1 MFISNGIKIYSPIIL
16 ILIIADII
24 CIYQSMKL
32 LKLSNLGKLNK
43 NKITSKQY
51 PVEFEELYKK
61 IFLKN
66 NSEIEKLR
74 IKVRNI
80 SALYLLFLVLTF
92 LFVIFGIFIVPFI
105 LNSLD
110 IYINGIIY
118 HTLFLLGAYICGYR
132 SLMLFGKY
140 KKEMPIYKNSFK
152 ENVISKI
159 VPLVNSNLLYFNG
172 NDIAINIEPEYRASG
187 FDGYD
192 YNSFKVDD
200 AYIFMQNLTGTLS
213 KFDTTQIT
221 DYLRSMVLSGIS
233 DAIGESKIAV
243 LDMAANLQELSR
255 IVETKVADDFK
266 SIGLTLTNFV
276 FESFSLPEEL
286 EKALDKNTSLGMLRG
301 NMDVYT
307 QMETLAAMKEAAK
320 NPGAAGGTMG
330 AGMGLGM
337 GMGLGN
343 IFANNM
349 QNMTQMN
356 SNTHQQNQ
364 GQSRQCPNCNAL
376 LHGNPK
382 FCPEC
387 GSKLSNVCPNCGTA
401 VKANAKFCPECG
413 TKLK

>member
-1 MFISNGIKIYSPIIL
+1 MGALILLPVITFLTGLIIMFISNGIKIYSPIIL

-105 LNSLD
+105 LNSLN

-140 KKEMPIYKNSFK
+140 KKEIPIYKNSFK

-192 YNSFKVDD
+192 YNSFKIDD
-200 AYIFMQNLTGTLS
+200 YIQGNIEDDL
-213 KFDTTQIT
+213 I
-221 DYLRSMVLSGIS
+221 LRMADVIVKN
-233 DAIGESKIAV
+233 IIQTKNGESSEDIFNGIFVMVNSGDTDDKEKDNNKIV
-243 LDMAANLQELSR
+243 TIYSNVYSINPD
-255 IVETKVADDFK
+255 TKVEVESEEFNKYFLVSTNDKIYALQILTADVINILLTYKKVYDLDFEIK
-266 SIGLTLTNFV
+266 IRGARTYIRFHIDNM
-276 FESFSLPEEL
+276 FEPKIFKEALNKDDIYIYYNVLKFIIDFSKEL
-286 EKALDKNTSLGMLRG
+286 NKVIKETSL
-301 NMDVYT
+301 
-307 QMETLAAMKEAAK
+307 
-320 NPGAAGGTMG
+320 
-330 AGMGLGM
+330 
-337 GMGLGN
+337 
-343 IFANNM
+343 
-349 QNMTQMN
+349 
-356 SNTHQQNQ
+356 
-364 GQSRQCPNCNAL
+364 
-376 LHGNPK
+376 
-382 FCPEC
+382 
-387 GSKLSNVCPNCGTA
+387 
-401 VKANAKFCPECG
+401 
-413 TKLK
+413 

>member
-1 MFISNGIKIYSPIIL
+1 MGALILLPVITFLTGLIIMFISNGLKIYSPIIL

-200 AYIFMQNLTGTLS
+200 YIQGNIEDDL
-213 KFDTTQIT
+213 I
-221 DYLRSMVLSGIS
+221 LRMADVIVKN
-233 DAIGESKIAV
+233 IIQTKNGESSEDIFNGIFVMVNSGDTDDKEKDNNKIV
-243 LDMAANLQELSR
+243 TIYSNVYSINPD
-255 IVETKVADDFK
+255 TKVEVESEEFNKYFLVSTNDKIYALQILTADVINILLTYKKVYDLDFEIK
-266 SIGLTLTNFV
+266 IRGARTYIRFHIDNM
-276 FESFSLPEEL
+276 FEPKIFKE
-286 EKALDKNTSLGMLRG
+286 ALDKDDIYIYYNVLKFIIDFSKELNKVIKETSL
-301 NMDVYT
+301 
-307 QMETLAAMKEAAK
+307 
-320 NPGAAGGTMG
+320 
-330 AGMGLGM
+330 
-337 GMGLGN
+337 
-343 IFANNM
+343 
-349 QNMTQMN
+349 
-356 SNTHQQNQ
+356 
-364 GQSRQCPNCNAL
+364 
-376 LHGNPK
+376 
-382 FCPEC
+382 
-387 GSKLSNVCPNCGTA
+387 
-401 VKANAKFCPECG
+401 
-413 TKLK
+413 

>member
-1 MFISNGIKIYSPIIL
+1 MGALILLPVITFLTGLIIMFISNGIKIYSPIIL

-200 AYIFMQNLTGTLS
+200 YIQGNIEDDL
-213 KFDTTQIT
+213 I
-221 DYLRSMVLSGIS
+221 LRIADVIVKN
-233 DAIGESKIAV
+233 IIQTKNGESSEDIFNGIFVMVNSGDTDDKEKDNNKIV
-243 LDMAANLQELSR
+243 TIYSNVYSINPD
-255 IVETKVADDFK
+255 TKVEVESEEFNKYFLVSTNDKIYALQILTADVINILLTYKKVYDLDFEIK
-266 SIGLTLTNFV
+266 IRGARTYIRFHIDNM
-276 FESFSLPEEL
+276 FEPKIFKE
-286 EKALDKNTSLGMLRG
+286 ALDKDDIYIYYNVLKFIIDFSKKLNKVIKETSL
-301 NMDVYT
+301 
-307 QMETLAAMKEAAK
+307 
-320 NPGAAGGTMG
+320 
-330 AGMGLGM
+330 
-337 GMGLGN
+337 
-343 IFANNM
+343 
-349 QNMTQMN
+349 
-356 SNTHQQNQ
+356 
-364 GQSRQCPNCNAL
+364 
-376 LHGNPK
+376 
-382 FCPEC
+382 
-387 GSKLSNVCPNCGTA
+387 
-401 VKANAKFCPECG
+401 
-413 TKLK
+413 

>member
-1 MFISNGIKIYSPIIL
+1 MGALILLPVITFLTGLIIMFISNGIKIYSPIIL

-105 LNSLD
+105 LNSLN

-192 YNSFKVDD
+192 YNSFKIDD
-200 AYIFMQNLTGTLS
+200 YIQGNIEDDL
-213 KFDTTQIT
+213 I
-221 DYLRSMVLSGIS
+221 LRMADVIVKN
-233 DAIGESKIAV
+233 IIQTKNGESSEDIFNGIFVMVNSGDTDDKEKDNNKIV
-243 LDMAANLQELSR
+243 TIYSNVYSINPD
-255 IVETKVADDFK
+255 TKVEVESEEFNKYFLVSTNDKIYALQILTADVINILLTYKKVYDLDFEIK
-266 SIGLTLTNFV
+266 IRGARTYIRFHIDNM
-276 FESFSLPEEL
+276 FEPKIFKEALNKDDIYIYYNVLKFIIDFNKEL
-286 EKALDKNTSLGMLRG
+286 NKVIKETSL
-301 NMDVYT
+301 
-307 QMETLAAMKEAAK
+307 
-320 NPGAAGGTMG
+320 
-330 AGMGLGM
+330 
-337 GMGLGN
+337 
-343 IFANNM
+343 
-349 QNMTQMN
+349 
-356 SNTHQQNQ
+356 
-364 GQSRQCPNCNAL
+364 
-376 LHGNPK
+376 
-382 FCPEC
+382 
-387 GSKLSNVCPNCGTA
+387 
-401 VKANAKFCPECG
+401 
-413 TKLK
+413 

>member
-1 MFISNGIKIYSPIIL
+1 MGALILLPVITFLTGLIIMFISNGIKIYSPIIL

-51 PVEFEELYKK
+51 PAEFEELYKK

-140 KKEMPIYKNSFK
+140 KKEIPIYKNSFK

-192 YNSFKVDD
+192 YNSFKIDD
-200 AYIFMQNLTGTLS
+200 YIQGNIEDDL
-213 KFDTTQIT
+213 I
-221 DYLRSMVLSGIS
+221 LRMADVIVKN
-233 DAIGESKIAV
+233 IIQTKNGESSEDIFNGIFVMVNSGDTDDKEKDNNKIV
-243 LDMAANLQELSR
+243 TIYSNVYSINPD
-255 IVETKVADDFK
+255 TKVEVESEEFNKYFLVSTNDKIYALQILTADVINILLTYKKVYDLDFEIK
-266 SIGLTLTNFV
+266 IRGARTYIRFHIDNM
-276 FESFSLPEEL
+276 FEPKIFKEALNKDDIYIYYNVLKFIIDFSKEL
-286 EKALDKNTSLGMLRG
+286 NKVIKETSL
-301 NMDVYT
+301 
-307 QMETLAAMKEAAK
+307 
-320 NPGAAGGTMG
+320 
-330 AGMGLGM
+330 
-337 GMGLGN
+337 
-343 IFANNM
+343 
-349 QNMTQMN
+349 
-356 SNTHQQNQ
+356 
-364 GQSRQCPNCNAL
+364 
-376 LHGNPK
+376 
-382 FCPEC
+382 
-387 GSKLSNVCPNCGTA
+387 
-401 VKANAKFCPECG
+401 
-413 TKLK
+413 

>member
-1 MFISNGIKIYSPIIL
+1 MGALILLPVITFLTGLIIMFISNGIKIYSPIIL

-200 AYIFMQNLTGTLS
+200 YIQGNIEDDL
-213 KFDTTQIT
+213 I
-221 DYLRSMVLSGIS
+221 LRMADVIVKN
-233 DAIGESKIAV
+233 IIQTKNGESSEDIFNGIFVMVNSGDTDDKEKDNNKIV
-243 LDMAANLQELSR
+243 TSYSNVYSINPD
-255 IVETKVADDFK
+255 TKVEVESEEFNKYFLVSTNDKIYALQILTADVINILLTYKKVYDLDFEIK
-266 SIGLTLTNFV
+266 IRGARTYIRFHIDNM
-276 FESFSLPEEL
+276 FEPKIFKEALNKDDIYIYYNVLKFIIDFSKKLNKVIKE
-286 EKALDKNTSLGMLRG
+286 TSL
-301 NMDVYT
+301 
-307 QMETLAAMKEAAK
+307 
-320 NPGAAGGTMG
+320 
-330 AGMGLGM
+330 
-337 GMGLGN
+337 
-343 IFANNM
+343 
-349 QNMTQMN
+349 
-356 SNTHQQNQ
+356 
-364 GQSRQCPNCNAL
+364 
-376 LHGNPK
+376 
-382 FCPEC
+382 
-387 GSKLSNVCPNCGTA
+387 
-401 VKANAKFCPECG
+401 
-413 TKLK
+413 

>member
-1 MFISNGIKIYSPIIL
+1 MGALILLPVITFLTGLIIMFISNGIKIYSPIIL

-105 LNSLD
+105 LNSLY

-192 YNSFKVDD
+192 YNSFKIDD
-200 AYIFMQNLTGTLS
+200 YIQGNIEDDL
-213 KFDTTQIT
+213 I
-221 DYLRSMVLSGIS
+221 LRMADVIVKN
-233 DAIGESKIAV
+233 IIQTKNGESSEDIFNGIFVMVNSGDTDDKEKDNNKIV
-243 LDMAANLQELSR
+243 TIYSNVYSINPD
-255 IVETKVADDFK
+255 TKVEVESEEFNKYFLVSTNDKIYALQILTADVINILLTYKKVYDLDFEIK
-266 SIGLTLTNFV
+266 IRGARTYIRFHIDNM
-276 FESFSLPEEL
+276 FEPKIFKEALNKDDIYIYYNVLKFIIDFSKEL
-286 EKALDKNTSLGMLRG
+286 NKVIKETSL
-301 NMDVYT
+301 
-307 QMETLAAMKEAAK
+307 
-320 NPGAAGGTMG
+320 
-330 AGMGLGM
+330 
-337 GMGLGN
+337 
-343 IFANNM
+343 
-349 QNMTQMN
+349 
-356 SNTHQQNQ
+356 
-364 GQSRQCPNCNAL
+364 
-376 LHGNPK
+376 
-382 FCPEC
+382 
-387 GSKLSNVCPNCGTA
+387 
-401 VKANAKFCPECG
+401 
-413 TKLK
+413 

>member
-1 MFISNGIKIYSPIIL
+1 MGALILLPVITFLTGLIIMFISNGIKIYSPIIL

-105 LNSLD
+105 LNSLN

-200 AYIFMQNLTGTLS
+200 YIQGNIEDDL
-213 KFDTTQIT
+213 I
-221 DYLRSMVLSGIS
+221 LRMADVIVKN
-233 DAIGESKIAV
+233 IIQTKNGESSEDIFNGIFVMVNSGDTDDKEKDNNKIV
-243 LDMAANLQELSR
+243 TIYSNVYSINPD
-255 IVETKVADDFK
+255 TKVEVESEEFNKYFLVSTNDKIYALQILTADVINILLTYKKVYDLDFEIK
-266 SIGLTLTNFV
+266 IRGARTYIRFHIDNM
-276 FESFSLPEEL
+276 FEPKIFKE
-286 EKALDKNTSLGMLRG
+286 ALDKDDIYIYYNVLKFIIDFSKKLNKVIKETSL
-301 NMDVYT
+301 
-307 QMETLAAMKEAAK
+307 
-320 NPGAAGGTMG
+320 
-330 AGMGLGM
+330 
-337 GMGLGN
+337 
-343 IFANNM
+343 
-349 QNMTQMN
+349 
-356 SNTHQQNQ
+356 
-364 GQSRQCPNCNAL
+364 
-376 LHGNPK
+376 
-382 FCPEC
+382 
-387 GSKLSNVCPNCGTA
+387 
-401 VKANAKFCPECG
+401 
-413 TKLK
+413 

>member
-1 MFISNGIKIYSPIIL
+1 MGALILLPVITFFTGLIIMFISNGIKIYSPIIL

-200 AYIFMQNLTGTLS
+200 YIQGNIEDDL
-213 KFDTTQIT
+213 I
-221 DYLRSMVLSGIS
+221 LRMADVIVKN
-233 DAIGESKIAV
+233 IIQTKNGESSEDIFNGIFVMVNSGDTDDKEKDNNKIV
-243 LDMAANLQELSR
+243 TIYSNVYSINPD
-255 IVETKVADDFK
+255 TKVEVESEEFNKYFLVSTNDKIYALQILTADVINILLTYKKVYDLDFEIK
-266 SIGLTLTNFV
+266 IRGARTYIRFHIDNM
-276 FESFSLPEEL
+276 FEPKIFKE
-286 EKALDKNTSLGMLRG
+286 ALDKDDIYIYYNVLKFIIDFSKELNKVIKETSL
-301 NMDVYT
+301 
-307 QMETLAAMKEAAK
+307 
-320 NPGAAGGTMG
+320 
-330 AGMGLGM
+330 
-337 GMGLGN
+337 
-343 IFANNM
+343 
-349 QNMTQMN
+349 
-356 SNTHQQNQ
+356 
-364 GQSRQCPNCNAL
+364 
-376 LHGNPK
+376 
-382 FCPEC
+382 
-387 GSKLSNVCPNCGTA
+387 
-401 VKANAKFCPECG
+401 
-413 TKLK
+413 

>member
-1 MFISNGIKIYSPIIL
+1 MGALILLPVITFLTGLIIMFISNGIKIYSPIIL

-105 LNSLD
+105 LNSLN

-192 YNSFKVDD
+192 YNSFKIDD
-200 AYIFMQNLTGTLS
+200 YIQGNIEDDL
-213 KFDTTQIT
+213 I
-221 DYLRSMVLSGIS
+221 LRMADVIVKN
-233 DAIGESKIAV
+233 IIQTKNGESSEDIFNGIFVMVNSGDTDDKEKDNNKIV
-243 LDMAANLQELSR
+243 TIYSNVYSINPD
-255 IVETKVADDFK
+255 TKVEVESEEFNKYFLVSTNDKIYALQILTADVINILLTYKKVYDLDFEIK
-266 SIGLTLTNFV
+266 IRGARTYIRFHIDNM
-276 FESFSLPEEL
+276 FEPKIFKE
-286 EKALDKNTSLGMLRG
+286 ALDKDDIYIYYNVLKFIIDFSKELNKVIKETSL
-301 NMDVYT
+301 
-307 QMETLAAMKEAAK
+307 
-320 NPGAAGGTMG
+320 
-330 AGMGLGM
+330 
-337 GMGLGN
+337 
-343 IFANNM
+343 
-349 QNMTQMN
+349 
-356 SNTHQQNQ
+356 
-364 GQSRQCPNCNAL
+364 
-376 LHGNPK
+376 
-382 FCPEC
+382 
-387 GSKLSNVCPNCGTA
+387 
-401 VKANAKFCPECG
+401 
-413 TKLK
+413 

>member
-1 MFISNGIKIYSPIIL
+1 MGALILLPVITFLTGLIIMFISNGIKIYSPIIL

-105 LNSLD
+105 LNSLE

-192 YNSFKVDD
+192 YNSFKIDD
-200 AYIFMQNLTGTLS
+200 YIQGNIEDDL
-213 KFDTTQIT
+213 I
-221 DYLRSMVLSGIS
+221 LRMADVIVKN
-233 DAIGESKIAV
+233 IIQTKNGESSEDIFNGIFVMVNSGDTDDKEKDNNKIV
-243 LDMAANLQELSR
+243 TIYSNVYSINPD
-255 IVETKVADDFK
+255 TKVEVESEEFNKYFLVSTNDKIYALQILTADVINILLTYKKVYDLDFEIK
-266 SIGLTLTNFV
+266 IRGARTYIRFHIDNM
-276 FESFSLPEEL
+276 FEPKIFKE
-286 EKALDKNTSLGMLRG
+286 ALDKDDIYIYYNVLKFIIDFSKKLNKVIKETSL
-301 NMDVYT
+301 
-307 QMETLAAMKEAAK
+307 
-320 NPGAAGGTMG
+320 
-330 AGMGLGM
+330 
-337 GMGLGN
+337 
-343 IFANNM
+343 
-349 QNMTQMN
+349 
-356 SNTHQQNQ
+356 
-364 GQSRQCPNCNAL
+364 
-376 LHGNPK
+376 
-382 FCPEC
+382 
-387 GSKLSNVCPNCGTA
+387 
-401 VKANAKFCPECG
+401 
-413 TKLK
+413 

>member
-1 MFISNGIKIYSPIIL
+1 MGALILLPVITFLTGLIIMFISNGLKIYSPIIL

-51 PVEFEELYKK
+51 PAEFEELYKK

-140 KKEMPIYKNSFK
+140 KKEIPIYKNSFK

-192 YNSFKVDD
+192 YNSFKIDD
-200 AYIFMQNLTGTLS
+200 YIQGNIEDDL
-213 KFDTTQIT
+213 I
-221 DYLRSMVLSGIS
+221 LRMADVIVKN
-233 DAIGESKIAV
+233 IIQTKNGESSEDIFNGIFVMINSGDTDDKEKDNNKIV
-243 LDMAANLQELSR
+243 TIYSNVYSINPD
-255 IVETKVADDFK
+255 TKVEVESEEFNKYFLVSTNDKIYALQILTADVINILLTYKKVYDLDFEIK
-266 SIGLTLTNFV
+266 IRGARTYIRFHIDNM
-276 FESFSLPEEL
+276 FEPKIFKEALNKDDIYIYYNVLKFIIDFSKEL
-286 EKALDKNTSLGMLRG
+286 NKVIKETSL
-301 NMDVYT
+301 
-307 QMETLAAMKEAAK
+307 
-320 NPGAAGGTMG
+320 
-330 AGMGLGM
+330 
-337 GMGLGN
+337 
-343 IFANNM
+343 
-349 QNMTQMN
+349 
-356 SNTHQQNQ
+356 
-364 GQSRQCPNCNAL
+364 
-376 LHGNPK
+376 
-382 FCPEC
+382 
-387 GSKLSNVCPNCGTA
+387 
-401 VKANAKFCPECG
+401 
-413 TKLK
+413 

>member
-1 MFISNGIKIYSPIIL
+1 MGALILLPVITFLTGLIIMFISNGIKIYLPIIL

-118 HTLFLLGAYICGYR
+118 HTLFLLGAYICGYK

-172 NDIAINIEPEYRASG
+172 NDIAINIEPEYRTSG

-200 AYIFMQNLTGTLS
+200 YIQGNIEDDL
-213 KFDTTQIT
+213 I
-221 DYLRSMVLSGIS
+221 LRMADVIVKN
-233 DAIGESKIAV
+233 IIQTKNGESSEDIFNGIFVMVNSGDTDDKEKDNNKIV
-243 LDMAANLQELSR
+243 TIYSNVYSINPD
-255 IVETKVADDFK
+255 TKVEVESEEFNKYFLVSTNDKIYALQILTADVINILLTYKKVYDLDFEIK
-266 SIGLTLTNFV
+266 IRGARTYIRFHIDNM
-276 FESFSLPEEL
+276 FEPKIFKE
-286 EKALDKNTSLGMLRG
+286 ALDKDDIYIYYNVLKFIIDFSKELNKVIKETSL
-301 NMDVYT
+301 
-307 QMETLAAMKEAAK
+307 
-320 NPGAAGGTMG
+320 
-330 AGMGLGM
+330 
-337 GMGLGN
+337 
-343 IFANNM
+343 
-349 QNMTQMN
+349 
-356 SNTHQQNQ
+356 
-364 GQSRQCPNCNAL
+364 
-376 LHGNPK
+376 
-382 FCPEC
+382 
-387 GSKLSNVCPNCGTA
+387 
-401 VKANAKFCPECG
+401 
-413 TKLK
+413 

>member
-1 MFISNGIKIYSPIIL
+1 MGALILLPVITFLTGLIIMFISNGIKIYSPIIL

-118 HTLFLLGAYICGYR
+118 HTLFLLCAYICGYR

-200 AYIFMQNLTGTLS
+200 YIQGNIEDDL
-213 KFDTTQIT
+213 I
-221 DYLRSMVLSGIS
+221 LRMADVIVKN
-233 DAIGESKIAV
+233 IIQTKNGESSEDIFNGIFVMVNSGDTDDKEKDNNKIV
-243 LDMAANLQELSR
+243 TIYSNVYSINPD
-255 IVETKVADDFK
+255 TKVEVESEEFNKYFLVSTNDKIYALQILTADVINILLTYKKVYDLDFEIK
-266 SIGLTLTNFV
+266 IRGARTYIRFHIDNM
-276 FESFSLPEEL
+276 FEPKIFKEALNKDDIYIYYNVLKFIIDFSKKLNKVIKE
-286 EKALDKNTSLGMLRG
+286 TSL
-301 NMDVYT
+301 
-307 QMETLAAMKEAAK
+307 
-320 NPGAAGGTMG
+320 
-330 AGMGLGM
+330 
-337 GMGLGN
+337 
-343 IFANNM
+343 
-349 QNMTQMN
+349 
-356 SNTHQQNQ
+356 
-364 GQSRQCPNCNAL
+364 
-376 LHGNPK
+376 
-382 FCPEC
+382 
-387 GSKLSNVCPNCGTA
+387 
-401 VKANAKFCPECG
+401 
-413 TKLK
+413 

>member
-1 MFISNGIKIYSPIIL
+1 MGALILLPVITFLTGLIIMFISNGIKIYSPIIL

-51 PVEFEELYKK
+51 PAEFEELYKK

-200 AYIFMQNLTGTLS
+200 YIQGNIEDDL
-213 KFDTTQIT
+213 I
-221 DYLRSMVLSGIS
+221 LRMADVIVKN
-233 DAIGESKIAV
+233 IIQTKNGESSEDIFNGIFVMVNSGDTDDKEKDNNKIV
-243 LDMAANLQELSR
+243 TIYSNVYSINPD
-255 IVETKVADDFK
+255 TKVEVESEEFNKYFLVSTNDKIYALQILTADVINILLTYKKVYDLDFEIK
-266 SIGLTLTNFV
+266 IRGARTYIRFHIDNM
-276 FESFSLPEEL
+276 FEPKIFKEALNKDDIYIYYNVLKFIIDFSKEL
-286 EKALDKNTSLGMLRG
+286 NKVIKETSL
-301 NMDVYT
+301 
-307 QMETLAAMKEAAK
+307 
-320 NPGAAGGTMG
+320 
-330 AGMGLGM
+330 
-337 GMGLGN
+337 
-343 IFANNM
+343 
-349 QNMTQMN
+349 
-356 SNTHQQNQ
+356 
-364 GQSRQCPNCNAL
+364 
-376 LHGNPK
+376 
-382 FCPEC
+382 
-387 GSKLSNVCPNCGTA
+387 
-401 VKANAKFCPECG
+401 
-413 TKLK
+413 

>member
-1 MFISNGIKIYSPIIL
+1 MGALILLPVITFLTGLIIMFISNGIKIYSPIIL

-105 LNSLD
+105 LNSLN

-200 AYIFMQNLTGTLS
+200 YIQGNIEDDL
-213 KFDTTQIT
+213 I
-221 DYLRSMVLSGIS
+221 LRMADVIVKN
-233 DAIGESKIAV
+233 IIQTKNGESSEDIFNGIFVMVNSGDTDDKEKDNNKIV
-243 LDMAANLQELSR
+243 TIYSNVYSINPD
-255 IVETKVADDFK
+255 TKVEVESEEFNKYFLVSTNDKIYALQILTADVINILLTYKKVYDLDFEIK
-266 SIGLTLTNFV
+266 IRGARTYIRFHIDNM
-276 FESFSLPEEL
+276 FEPKIFKEALNKDDIYIYYNVLKFIIDFSKKLNKVIKE
-286 EKALDKNTSLGMLRG
+286 TSL
-301 NMDVYT
+301 
-307 QMETLAAMKEAAK
+307 
-320 NPGAAGGTMG
+320 
-330 AGMGLGM
+330 
-337 GMGLGN
+337 
-343 IFANNM
+343 
-349 QNMTQMN
+349 
-356 SNTHQQNQ
+356 
-364 GQSRQCPNCNAL
+364 
-376 LHGNPK
+376 
-382 FCPEC
+382 
-387 GSKLSNVCPNCGTA
+387 
-401 VKANAKFCPECG
+401 
-413 TKLK
+413 

>member
-1 MFISNGIKIYSPIIL
+1 MGALILLPVITFLTGLIIMFISNGIKIYSPIIL

-200 AYIFMQNLTGTLS
+200 YIQGNIEDDL
-213 KFDTTQIT
+213 I
-221 DYLRSMVLSGIS
+221 LRIADVIVKN
-233 DAIGESKIAV
+233 IIQTKNGESSEDIFNGIFVMVNSGDTDDKEKDNNKIV
-243 LDMAANLQELSR
+243 TIYSNVYSINPD
-255 IVETKVADDFK
+255 TKVEVESEEFNKYFLVSTNDKIYALQILTADVINILLTYKKVYDLDFEIK
-266 SIGLTLTNFV
+266 IRGARTYIRFHIDNM
-276 FESFSLPEEL
+276 FEPKIFKEALNKDDIYIYYNVLKFIIDFSKKLNKVIKE
-286 EKALDKNTSLGMLRG
+286 TSL
-301 NMDVYT
+301 
-307 QMETLAAMKEAAK
+307 
-320 NPGAAGGTMG
+320 
-330 AGMGLGM
+330 
-337 GMGLGN
+337 
-343 IFANNM
+343 
-349 QNMTQMN
+349 
-356 SNTHQQNQ
+356 
-364 GQSRQCPNCNAL
+364 
-376 LHGNPK
+376 
-382 FCPEC
+382 
-387 GSKLSNVCPNCGTA
+387 
-401 VKANAKFCPECG
+401 
-413 TKLK
+413 

>member
-1 MFISNGIKIYSPIIL
+1 MGALILLPVITFLTGLIIMFISNGIKIYSPIIL

-105 LNSLD
+105 LNSLN

-200 AYIFMQNLTGTLS
+200 YIQGNIEDDL
-213 KFDTTQIT
+213 I
-221 DYLRSMVLSGIS
+221 LRIADVIVKN
-233 DAIGESKIAV
+233 IIQTKNGESSEDIFNGIFVMVNSGDTDDKEKDNNKIV
-243 LDMAANLQELSR
+243 TIYSNVYSINPD
-255 IVETKVADDFK
+255 TKVEVESEEFNKYFLVSTNDKIYALQILTADVINILLTYKKVYDLDFEIK
-266 SIGLTLTNFV
+266 IRGARTYIRFHIDNM
-276 FESFSLPEEL
+276 FEPKIFKE
-286 EKALDKNTSLGMLRG
+286 ALDKDDIYIYYNVLKFIIDFSKELNKVIKETSL
-301 NMDVYT
+301 
-307 QMETLAAMKEAAK
+307 
-320 NPGAAGGTMG
+320 
-330 AGMGLGM
+330 
-337 GMGLGN
+337 
-343 IFANNM
+343 
-349 QNMTQMN
+349 
-356 SNTHQQNQ
+356 
-364 GQSRQCPNCNAL
+364 
-376 LHGNPK
+376 
-382 FCPEC
+382 
-387 GSKLSNVCPNCGTA
+387 
-401 VKANAKFCPECG
+401 
-413 TKLK
+413 

>member
-1 MFISNGIKIYSPIIL
+1 MGALILLPVITFLTGLIIMFISNGIKIYSPIIL

-105 LNSLD
+105 LNSLN

-192 YNSFKVDD
+192 YNSFKIDD
-200 AYIFMQNLTGTLS
+200 YIQGNIEDDL
-213 KFDTTQIT
+213 I
-221 DYLRSMVLSGIS
+221 LRMADVIVKN
-233 DAIGESKIAV
+233 IIQTKNGESSEDIFNGIFVMVNSGDTDDKEKDNNKIV
-243 LDMAANLQELSR
+243 TIYSNVYSINPD
-255 IVETKVADDFK
+255 TKVEVESEEFNKYFLVSTNDKIYALQILTADVINILLTYKKVYDLDFEIK
-266 SIGLTLTNFV
+266 IRGARTYIRFHIDNM
-276 FESFSLPEEL
+276 FEPKIFKEALNKDDIYIYYNVLKFIIDFSKEL
-286 EKALDKNTSLGMLRG
+286 NKVIKETSL
-301 NMDVYT
+301 
-307 QMETLAAMKEAAK
+307 
-320 NPGAAGGTMG
+320 
-330 AGMGLGM
+330 
-337 GMGLGN
+337 
-343 IFANNM
+343 
-349 QNMTQMN
+349 
-356 SNTHQQNQ
+356 
-364 GQSRQCPNCNAL
+364 
-376 LHGNPK
+376 
-382 FCPEC
+382 
-387 GSKLSNVCPNCGTA
+387 
-401 VKANAKFCPECG
+401 
-413 TKLK
+413 

>member
-1 MFISNGIKIYSPIIL
+1 MGALILLPVITFLTGLIIMFISNGIKTYSPIIL

-200 AYIFMQNLTGTLS
+200 YIQGNIEDDL
-213 KFDTTQIT
+213 I
-221 DYLRSMVLSGIS
+221 LRMADVIVKN
-233 DAIGESKIAV
+233 IIQTKNGESSEDIFNGIFVMVNSGDTDDKEKDNNKIV
-243 LDMAANLQELSR
+243 TIYSNVYSINPD
-255 IVETKVADDFK
+255 TKVEVESEEFNKYFLVSTNDKIYALQILTADVINILLTYKKVYDLDFEIK
-266 SIGLTLTNFV
+266 IRGARTYIRFHIDNM
-276 FESFSLPEEL
+276 FEPKIFKEALNKDDIYIYYNVLKFIIDFSKKLNKVIKE
-286 EKALDKNTSLGMLRG
+286 TSL
-301 NMDVYT
+301 
-307 QMETLAAMKEAAK
+307 
-320 NPGAAGGTMG
+320 
-330 AGMGLGM
+330 
-337 GMGLGN
+337 
-343 IFANNM
+343 
-349 QNMTQMN
+349 
-356 SNTHQQNQ
+356 
-364 GQSRQCPNCNAL
+364 
-376 LHGNPK
+376 
-382 FCPEC
+382 
-387 GSKLSNVCPNCGTA
+387 
-401 VKANAKFCPECG
+401 
-413 TKLK
+413 

>member
-1 MFISNGIKIYSPIIL
+1 MGALILLPVITFLTGLIIMFISNGIKIYSPIIL

-51 PVEFEELYKK
+51 PAEFEELYKK

-200 AYIFMQNLTGTLS
+200 YIQGNIEDDL
-213 KFDTTQIT
+213 I
-221 DYLRSMVLSGIS
+221 LRMADVIVKN
-233 DAIGESKIAV
+233 IIQTKNGESSEDIFNGIFVMVNSGDTDDKEKDNNKIV
-243 LDMAANLQELSR
+243 TIYSNVYSINPD
-255 IVETKVADDFK
+255 TKVEVESEEFNKYFLVSTNDKIYALQILTADVINILLTYKKVYDLDFEIK
-266 SIGLTLTNFV
+266 IRGARTYIRFHIDNM
-276 FESFSLPEEL
+276 FEPKIFKE
-286 EKALDKNTSLGMLRG
+286 ALDKDDIYIYYNVLKFIIDFSKKLNKVIKETSL
-301 NMDVYT
+301 
-307 QMETLAAMKEAAK
+307 
-320 NPGAAGGTMG
+320 
-330 AGMGLGM
+330 
-337 GMGLGN
+337 
-343 IFANNM
+343 
-349 QNMTQMN
+349 
-356 SNTHQQNQ
+356 
-364 GQSRQCPNCNAL
+364 
-376 LHGNPK
+376 
-382 FCPEC
+382 
-387 GSKLSNVCPNCGTA
+387 
-401 VKANAKFCPECG
+401 
-413 TKLK
+413 

>member
-1 MFISNGIKIYSPIIL
+1 MGALILLPVITFLTGLIIMFISNGIKIYSPIIL

-200 AYIFMQNLTGTLS
+200 YIQGNIEDDL
-213 KFDTTQIT
+213 I
-221 DYLRSMVLSGIS
+221 LRMADVIVKN
-233 DAIGESKIAV
+233 IIQTKNGESIEDIFNGIFVMVNSGDTDDKEKDNNKIV
-243 LDMAANLQELSR
+243 TIYSNVYSINPD
-255 IVETKVADDFK
+255 TKVEVESEEFNKYFLVSTNDKIYALQILTADVINILLTYKKVYDLDFEIK
-266 SIGLTLTNFV
+266 IRGARTYIRFHIDNM
-276 FESFSLPEEL
+276 FEPKIFKE
-286 EKALDKNTSLGMLRG
+286 ALDKDDIYIYYNVLKFIIDFSKELNKVIKETSL
-301 NMDVYT
+301 
-307 QMETLAAMKEAAK
+307 
-320 NPGAAGGTMG
+320 
-330 AGMGLGM
+330 
-337 GMGLGN
+337 
-343 IFANNM
+343 
-349 QNMTQMN
+349 
-356 SNTHQQNQ
+356 
-364 GQSRQCPNCNAL
+364 
-376 LHGNPK
+376 
-382 FCPEC
+382 
-387 GSKLSNVCPNCGTA
+387 
-401 VKANAKFCPECG
+401 
-413 TKLK
+413 

>member
-1 MFISNGIKIYSPIIL
+1 MGALILLPVITFLTGLIIMFISNGIKIYSPIIL

-51 PVEFEELYKK
+51 PAEFEELYKK

-105 LNSLD
+105 LNSLN

-192 YNSFKVDD
+192 YNSFKIDD
-200 AYIFMQNLTGTLS
+200 YIQGNIEDDL
-213 KFDTTQIT
+213 I
-221 DYLRSMVLSGIS
+221 LRMADVIVKN
-233 DAIGESKIAV
+233 IIQTKNGESSEDIFNGIFVMVNSGDTDDKEKDNNKIV
-243 LDMAANLQELSR
+243 TIYSNVYSINPD
-255 IVETKVADDFK
+255 TKVEVESEEFNKYFLVSTNDKIYALQILTADVINILLTYKKVYDLDFEIK
-266 SIGLTLTNFV
+266 IRGARTYIRFHIDNM
-276 FESFSLPEEL
+276 FEPKIFKEALNKDDIYIYYNVLKFIIDFSKEL
-286 EKALDKNTSLGMLRG
+286 NKVIKETSL
-301 NMDVYT
+301 
-307 QMETLAAMKEAAK
+307 
-320 NPGAAGGTMG
+320 
-330 AGMGLGM
+330 
-337 GMGLGN
+337 
-343 IFANNM
+343 
-349 QNMTQMN
+349 
-356 SNTHQQNQ
+356 
-364 GQSRQCPNCNAL
+364 
-376 LHGNPK
+376 
-382 FCPEC
+382 
-387 GSKLSNVCPNCGTA
+387 
-401 VKANAKFCPECG
+401 
-413 TKLK
+413 

>member
-1 MFISNGIKIYSPIIL
+1 MGALILLPVITFLTGLIIMFISNGIKIYSPIIL

-51 PVEFEELYKK
+51 PAEFEELYKK

-200 AYIFMQNLTGTLS
+200 YIQGNIEDDL
-213 KFDTTQIT
+213 I
-221 DYLRSMVLSGIS
+221 LRMADVIVKN
-233 DAIGESKIAV
+233 IIQTKNGESSEDIFNGIFVMVNSGDTDDKEKDNNKIV
-243 LDMAANLQELSR
+243 TIYSNVYSINPD
-255 IVETKVADDFK
+255 TKVEVESEEFNKYFLVSTNDKIYALQILTADVINILLTYKKVYDLDFEIK
-266 SIGLTLTNFV
+266 IRGARTYIRFHIDNM
-276 FESFSLPEEL
+276 FEPKIFKE
-286 EKALDKNTSLGMLRG
+286 ALDKDDIYIYYNVLKFIIDFSKELNKVIKETSL
-301 NMDVYT
+301 
-307 QMETLAAMKEAAK
+307 
-320 NPGAAGGTMG
+320 
-330 AGMGLGM
+330 
-337 GMGLGN
+337 
-343 IFANNM
+343 
-349 QNMTQMN
+349 
-356 SNTHQQNQ
+356 
-364 GQSRQCPNCNAL
+364 
-376 LHGNPK
+376 
-382 FCPEC
+382 
-387 GSKLSNVCPNCGTA
+387 
-401 VKANAKFCPECG
+401 
-413 TKLK
+413 

>member
-1 MFISNGIKIYSPIIL
+1 MGALILLPVITFLTGLIIMFISNGLKIYSPIIL

-51 PVEFEELYKK
+51 PAEFEELYKK

-140 KKEMPIYKNSFK
+140 KKEIPIYKNSFK

-200 AYIFMQNLTGTLS
+200 YIQGNIEDDL
-213 KFDTTQIT
+213 I
-221 DYLRSMVLSGIS
+221 LRMADVIVKN
-233 DAIGESKIAV
+233 IIQTKNGESSEDIFNGIFVMVNSGDTDDKEKDNNKIV
-243 LDMAANLQELSR
+243 TIYSNVYSINPD
-255 IVETKVADDFK
+255 TKVEVESEEFNKYFLVSTNDKIYALQILTADVINILLTYKKVYDLDFEIK
-266 SIGLTLTNFV
+266 IRGARTYIRFHIDNM
-276 FESFSLPEEL
+276 FEPKIFKEALNKDDIYIYYNVLKFIIDFSKEL
-286 EKALDKNTSLGMLRG
+286 NKVIKETSL
-301 NMDVYT
+301 
-307 QMETLAAMKEAAK
+307 
-320 NPGAAGGTMG
+320 
-330 AGMGLGM
+330 
-337 GMGLGN
+337 
-343 IFANNM
+343 
-349 QNMTQMN
+349 
-356 SNTHQQNQ
+356 
-364 GQSRQCPNCNAL
+364 
-376 LHGNPK
+376 
-382 FCPEC
+382 
-387 GSKLSNVCPNCGTA
+387 
-401 VKANAKFCPECG
+401 
-413 TKLK
+413 

>member
-1 MFISNGIKIYSPIIL
+1 MGALILLPVITFLTGLIIMFISNGIKIYSPIIL

-200 AYIFMQNLTGTLS
+200 YIQGNIEDDL
-213 KFDTTQIT
+213 I
-221 DYLRSMVLSGIS
+221 LRMADVIVKN
-233 DAIGESKIAV
+233 IIQTKNGESSEDIFNGIFVMVNSGDTDDKEKDNNKIV
-243 LDMAANLQELSR
+243 TIYSNVYSINPD
-255 IVETKVADDFK
+255 TKVEVESEEFNKYFLVSTNDKIYALQILTADVINILLTYKKVYDLDFEIK
-266 SIGLTLTNFV
+266 IRGARTYIRFHIDNM
-276 FESFSLPEEL
+276 FEPKIFKEALNKDDIYIYYNVLKFIIDFSKEL
-286 EKALDKNTSLGMLRG
+286 NKVIKETSL
-301 NMDVYT
+301 
-307 QMETLAAMKEAAK
+307 
-320 NPGAAGGTMG
+320 
-330 AGMGLGM
+330 
-337 GMGLGN
+337 
-343 IFANNM
+343 
-349 QNMTQMN
+349 
-356 SNTHQQNQ
+356 
-364 GQSRQCPNCNAL
+364 
-376 LHGNPK
+376 
-382 FCPEC
+382 
-387 GSKLSNVCPNCGTA
+387 
-401 VKANAKFCPECG
+401 
-413 TKLK
+413 

>member
-1 MFISNGIKIYSPIIL
+1 MGALILLPVITFLTGLIIMFISNGIKIYSPIIL

-51 PVEFEELYKK
+51 PIEFEELYKK

-118 HTLFLLGAYICGYR
+118 HTLFLLGAYICGYK

-200 AYIFMQNLTGTLS
+200 YIQGNIEDDL
-213 KFDTTQIT
+213 I
-221 DYLRSMVLSGIS
+221 LRMADVIVKN
-233 DAIGESKIAV
+233 IIQTKNGESSEDIFNGIFVMVNSGDTDDKEKDNNKIV
-243 LDMAANLQELSR
+243 TIYSNVYSINPD
-255 IVETKVADDFK
+255 TKVEVESEEFNKYFLVSTNDKIYALQILTADVINILLTYKKVYDLDFEIK
-266 SIGLTLTNFV
+266 IRGARTYIRFHIDNM
-276 FESFSLPEEL
+276 FEPKIFKEALNKDDIYIYYNVLKFIIDFSKEL
-286 EKALDKNTSLGMLRG
+286 NKVIKETSL
-301 NMDVYT
+301 
-307 QMETLAAMKEAAK
+307 
-320 NPGAAGGTMG
+320 
-330 AGMGLGM
+330 
-337 GMGLGN
+337 
-343 IFANNM
+343 
-349 QNMTQMN
+349 
-356 SNTHQQNQ
+356 
-364 GQSRQCPNCNAL
+364 
-376 LHGNPK
+376 
-382 FCPEC
+382 
-387 GSKLSNVCPNCGTA
+387 
-401 VKANAKFCPECG
+401 
-413 TKLK
+413 

>member
-1 MFISNGIKIYSPIIL
+1 MGALILLPVITFLTGLIIMFISNGLKIYSPIIL

-51 PVEFEELYKK
+51 PAEFEELYKK

-192 YNSFKVDD
+192 YNSFKIDD
-200 AYIFMQNLTGTLS
+200 YIQGNIEDDL
-213 KFDTTQIT
+213 I
-221 DYLRSMVLSGIS
+221 LRMADVIVKN
-233 DAIGESKIAV
+233 IIQTKNGESSEDIFNGIFVMINSGDTDDKEKDNNKIV
-243 LDMAANLQELSR
+243 TIYSNVYSINPD
-255 IVETKVADDFK
+255 TKVEVESEEFNKYFLVSTNDKIYALQILTADVINILLTYKKVYDLDFEIK
-266 SIGLTLTNFV
+266 IRGARTYIRFHIDNM
-276 FESFSLPEEL
+276 FEPKIFKEALNKDDIYIYYNVLKFIIDFSKEL
-286 EKALDKNTSLGMLRG
+286 NKVIKETSL
-301 NMDVYT
+301 
-307 QMETLAAMKEAAK
+307 
-320 NPGAAGGTMG
+320 
-330 AGMGLGM
+330 
-337 GMGLGN
+337 
-343 IFANNM
+343 
-349 QNMTQMN
+349 
-356 SNTHQQNQ
+356 
-364 GQSRQCPNCNAL
+364 
-376 LHGNPK
+376 
-382 FCPEC
+382 
-387 GSKLSNVCPNCGTA
+387 
-401 VKANAKFCPECG
+401 
-413 TKLK
+413 

>member
-1 MFISNGIKIYSPIIL
+1 MGALILLPVITFLTGLIIMFISNGLKIYSPIIL

-200 AYIFMQNLTGTLS
+200 YIQGNIEDDL
-213 KFDTTQIT
+213 I
-221 DYLRSMVLSGIS
+221 LRMADVIVKN
-233 DAIGESKIAV
+233 IIQTKNGESSEDIFNGIFVMVNSGDTDDKEKDNNKIV
-243 LDMAANLQELSR
+243 TIYSNVYSINPD
-255 IVETKVADDFK
+255 TKVEVESEEFNKYFLVSTNDKIYALQILTADVINILLTYKKVYDLDFEIK
-266 SIGLTLTNFV
+266 IRGARTYIRFHIDNM
-276 FESFSLPEEL
+276 FEPKIFKEALNKDDIYIYYNVLKFIIDFSKKLNKVIKE
-286 EKALDKNTSLGMLRG
+286 TSL
-301 NMDVYT
+301 
-307 QMETLAAMKEAAK
+307 
-320 NPGAAGGTMG
+320 
-330 AGMGLGM
+330 
-337 GMGLGN
+337 
-343 IFANNM
+343 
-349 QNMTQMN
+349 
-356 SNTHQQNQ
+356 
-364 GQSRQCPNCNAL
+364 
-376 LHGNPK
+376 
-382 FCPEC
+382 
-387 GSKLSNVCPNCGTA
+387 
-401 VKANAKFCPECG
+401 
-413 TKLK
+413 

>member
-1 MFISNGIKIYSPIIL
+1 MGAFILLPVITFLTGLIIMFISNGIKIYSPIIL

-51 PVEFEELYKK
+51 PAEFEELYKK

-118 HTLFLLGAYICGYR
+118 HTLFLLGAYICGYK

-200 AYIFMQNLTGTLS
+200 YIQGNIEDDL
-213 KFDTTQIT
+213 I
-221 DYLRSMVLSGIS
+221 LRMADVIVKN
-233 DAIGESKIAV
+233 IIQTKNGESSEDIFNGIFVMVNSGDTDDKEKDNNKIV
-243 LDMAANLQELSR
+243 TIYSNVYSINPD
-255 IVETKVADDFK
+255 TKVEVESEEFNKYFLVSTNDKIYALQILTADVINILLTYKKVYDLDFEIK
-266 SIGLTLTNFV
+266 IRGARTYIRFHIDNM
-276 FESFSLPEEL
+276 FEPKIFKEALNKDDIYIYYNVLKFIIDFSKEL
-286 EKALDKNTSLGMLRG
+286 NKVIKETSL
-301 NMDVYT
+301 
-307 QMETLAAMKEAAK
+307 
-320 NPGAAGGTMG
+320 
-330 AGMGLGM
+330 
-337 GMGLGN
+337 
-343 IFANNM
+343 
-349 QNMTQMN
+349 
-356 SNTHQQNQ
+356 
-364 GQSRQCPNCNAL
+364 
-376 LHGNPK
+376 
-382 FCPEC
+382 
-387 GSKLSNVCPNCGTA
+387 
-401 VKANAKFCPECG
+401 
-413 TKLK
+413 

>member
-1 MFISNGIKIYSPIIL
+1 MGALILLPVITFLTGLIIMFISNGIKIYSPIIL

-105 LNSLD
+105 LNSLY

-200 AYIFMQNLTGTLS
+200 YIQGNIEDDL
-213 KFDTTQIT
+213 I
-221 DYLRSMVLSGIS
+221 LRMADVIVKN
-233 DAIGESKIAV
+233 IIQTKNGESSEDIFNGIFVMVNSGDTDDKEKDNNKIV
-243 LDMAANLQELSR
+243 TIYSNVYSINPD
-255 IVETKVADDFK
+255 TKVEVESEEFNKYFLVSTNDKIYALQILTADVINILLTYKKVYDLDFEIK
-266 SIGLTLTNFV
+266 IRGARTYIRFHIDNM
-276 FESFSLPEEL
+276 FEPKIFKEALNKDDIYIYYNVLKFIIDFSKEL
-286 EKALDKNTSLGMLRG
+286 NKVIKETSL
-301 NMDVYT
+301 
-307 QMETLAAMKEAAK
+307 
-320 NPGAAGGTMG
+320 
-330 AGMGLGM
+330 
-337 GMGLGN
+337 
-343 IFANNM
+343 
-349 QNMTQMN
+349 
-356 SNTHQQNQ
+356 
-364 GQSRQCPNCNAL
+364 
-376 LHGNPK
+376 
-382 FCPEC
+382 
-387 GSKLSNVCPNCGTA
+387 
-401 VKANAKFCPECG
+401 
-413 TKLK
+413 

>member
-1 MFISNGIKIYSPIIL
+1 MGALILLPVITFLTGLIIMFISNGIKIYSPIIL

-118 HTLFLLGAYICGYR
+118 HTLFLLGTYICGYR

-200 AYIFMQNLTGTLS
+200 YIQGNIEDDL
-213 KFDTTQIT
+213 I
-221 DYLRSMVLSGIS
+221 LRMADVIVKN
-233 DAIGESKIAV
+233 IIQTKNGESSEDIFNGIFVMVNSGDTDDKEKDNNKIV
-243 LDMAANLQELSR
+243 TIYSNVYSINPD
-255 IVETKVADDFK
+255 TKVEVESEEFNKYFLVSTNDKIYALQILTADVINILLTYKKVYDLDFEIK
-266 SIGLTLTNFV
+266 IRGARTYIRFHIDNM
-276 FESFSLPEEL
+276 FEPKIFKEALNKDDIYIYYNVLKFIIDFSKEL
-286 EKALDKNTSLGMLRG
+286 NKVIKETSL
-301 NMDVYT
+301 
-307 QMETLAAMKEAAK
+307 
-320 NPGAAGGTMG
+320 
-330 AGMGLGM
+330 
-337 GMGLGN
+337 
-343 IFANNM
+343 
-349 QNMTQMN
+349 
-356 SNTHQQNQ
+356 
-364 GQSRQCPNCNAL
+364 
-376 LHGNPK
+376 
-382 FCPEC
+382 
-387 GSKLSNVCPNCGTA
+387 
-401 VKANAKFCPECG
+401 
-413 TKLK
+413 

>member
-1 MFISNGIKIYSPIIL
+1 MGALILLPVITFLTGLIIMFISNGIKIYSPIIL

-24 CIYQSMKL
+24 CIYQSMKF

-200 AYIFMQNLTGTLS
+200 YIQGNIEDDL
-213 KFDTTQIT
+213 I
-221 DYLRSMVLSGIS
+221 LRIADVIVKN
-233 DAIGESKIAV
+233 IIQTKNGESSEDIFNGIFVMVNSGDTDDKEKDNNKIV
-243 LDMAANLQELSR
+243 TIYSNVYSINPD
-255 IVETKVADDFK
+255 TKVEVESEEFNKYFLVSTNDKIYALQILTADVINILLTYKKVYDLDFEIK
-266 SIGLTLTNFV
+266 IRGARTYIRFHIDNM
-276 FESFSLPEEL
+276 FEPKIFKEALNKDDIYIYYNVLKFIIDFSKEL
-286 EKALDKNTSLGMLRG
+286 NKVIKETSL
-301 NMDVYT
+301 
-307 QMETLAAMKEAAK
+307 
-320 NPGAAGGTMG
+320 
-330 AGMGLGM
+330 
-337 GMGLGN
+337 
-343 IFANNM
+343 
-349 QNMTQMN
+349 
-356 SNTHQQNQ
+356 
-364 GQSRQCPNCNAL
+364 
-376 LHGNPK
+376 
-382 FCPEC
+382 
-387 GSKLSNVCPNCGTA
+387 
-401 VKANAKFCPECG
+401 
-413 TKLK
+413 

>member
-1 MFISNGIKIYSPIIL
+1 MGALILLPVITFLTGLIIMFISNGIKIYSPIIL

-200 AYIFMQNLTGTLS
+200 YIQGNIEDDL
-213 KFDTTQIT
+213 I
-221 DYLRSMVLSGIS
+221 LRIADVIVKN
-233 DAIGESKIAV
+233 IIQTKNGESSEDIFNGIFVMVNSGDTDDKEKDNNKIV
-243 LDMAANLQELSR
+243 TIYSNVYSINPD
-255 IVETKVADDFK
+255 TKVEVESEEFNKYFLVSTNDKIYALQILTADVINILLTYKKVYDLDFEIK
-266 SIGLTLTNFV
+266 IRGARTYIRFHIDNM
-276 FESFSLPEEL
+276 FEPKIFKEALNKDDIYIYYNVLKFIIDFSKEL
-286 EKALDKNTSLGMLRG
+286 NKVIKETSL
-301 NMDVYT
+301 
-307 QMETLAAMKEAAK
+307 
-320 NPGAAGGTMG
+320 
-330 AGMGLGM
+330 
-337 GMGLGN
+337 
-343 IFANNM
+343 
-349 QNMTQMN
+349 
-356 SNTHQQNQ
+356 
-364 GQSRQCPNCNAL
+364 
-376 LHGNPK
+376 
-382 FCPEC
+382 
-387 GSKLSNVCPNCGTA
+387 
-401 VKANAKFCPECG
+401 
-413 TKLK
+413 

>member
-1 MFISNGIKIYSPIIL
+1 MGALILLPVITFLTGLIIMFISNGIKIYSPIIL

-118 HTLFLLGAYICGYR
+118 HTLFLLGAYICGYK

-200 AYIFMQNLTGTLS
+200 YIQGNIEDDL
-213 KFDTTQIT
+213 I
-221 DYLRSMVLSGIS
+221 LRMADVIVKN
-233 DAIGESKIAV
+233 IIQTKKGESSEDIFNGIFVMVNSGDTDDKEKDNNKIV
-243 LDMAANLQELSR
+243 TIYSNVYSINPD
-255 IVETKVADDFK
+255 TKVEVESEEFNKYFLVSTNDKIYALQILTADVINILLTYKKVYDLDFEIK
-266 SIGLTLTNFV
+266 IRGARTYIRFHIDNM
-276 FESFSLPEEL
+276 FEPKIFKEALNKDDIYIYYNVLKFIIDFSKEL
-286 EKALDKNTSLGMLRG
+286 NKVIKETSL
-301 NMDVYT
+301 
-307 QMETLAAMKEAAK
+307 
-320 NPGAAGGTMG
+320 
-330 AGMGLGM
+330 
-337 GMGLGN
+337 
-343 IFANNM
+343 
-349 QNMTQMN
+349 
-356 SNTHQQNQ
+356 
-364 GQSRQCPNCNAL
+364 
-376 LHGNPK
+376 
-382 FCPEC
+382 
-387 GSKLSNVCPNCGTA
+387 
-401 VKANAKFCPECG
+401 
-413 TKLK
+413 

>member
-1 MFISNGIKIYSPIIL
+1 MGALILLPVITFLTGLIIMFISNGIKIYSPIIL

-118 HTLFLLGAYICGYR
+118 HTLFLLGAYICGYK

-200 AYIFMQNLTGTLS
+200 YIQGNIEDDL
-213 KFDTTQIT
+213 I
-221 DYLRSMVLSGIS
+221 LRIADVIVKN
-233 DAIGESKIAV
+233 IIQTKNGESSEDIFNGIFVMVNSGDTDDKEKDNNKIV
-243 LDMAANLQELSR
+243 TIYSNVYSINPD
-255 IVETKVADDFK
+255 TKVEVESEEFNKYFLVSTNDKIYALQILTADVINILLTYKKVYDLDFEIK
-266 SIGLTLTNFV
+266 IRGARTYIRFHIDNM
-276 FESFSLPEEL
+276 FEPKIFKE
-286 EKALDKNTSLGMLRG
+286 ALDKDDIYIYYNVLKFIIDFSKELNKVIKETSL
-301 NMDVYT
+301 
-307 QMETLAAMKEAAK
+307 
-320 NPGAAGGTMG
+320 
-330 AGMGLGM
+330 
-337 GMGLGN
+337 
-343 IFANNM
+343 
-349 QNMTQMN
+349 
-356 SNTHQQNQ
+356 
-364 GQSRQCPNCNAL
+364 
-376 LHGNPK
+376 
-382 FCPEC
+382 
-387 GSKLSNVCPNCGTA
+387 
-401 VKANAKFCPECG
+401 
-413 TKLK
+413 

>member
-1 MFISNGIKIYSPIIL
+1 MGALILLPVITFLTGLIIMFISNGIKTYSPIIL

-192 YNSFKVDD
+192 YNSFKIDD
-200 AYIFMQNLTGTLS
+200 YIQGNIEDDL
-213 KFDTTQIT
+213 I
-221 DYLRSMVLSGIS
+221 LRMADVIVKN
-233 DAIGESKIAV
+233 IIQTKNGESSEDIFNGIFVMVNSGDTDDKEKDNNKIV
-243 LDMAANLQELSR
+243 TIYSNVYSINSD
-255 IVETKVADDFK
+255 TKVEVESEEFNKYFLVSTNDKIYALQILTADVINILLTYKKVYDLDFEIK
-266 SIGLTLTNFV
+266 IRGARTYIRFHIDNM
-276 FESFSLPEEL
+276 FEPKIFKEALNKDDIYIYYNVLKFIIDFSKKLNKVIKE
-286 EKALDKNTSLGMLRG
+286 TSL
-301 NMDVYT
+301 
-307 QMETLAAMKEAAK
+307 
-320 NPGAAGGTMG
+320 
-330 AGMGLGM
+330 
-337 GMGLGN
+337 
-343 IFANNM
+343 
-349 QNMTQMN
+349 
-356 SNTHQQNQ
+356 
-364 GQSRQCPNCNAL
+364 
-376 LHGNPK
+376 
-382 FCPEC
+382 
-387 GSKLSNVCPNCGTA
+387 
-401 VKANAKFCPECG
+401 
-413 TKLK
+413 

>member
-1 MFISNGIKIYSPIIL
+1 MGALILLPVITFLTGLIIMFISNGIKIYSPIIL
-16 ILIIADII
+16 ILVIADII

-200 AYIFMQNLTGTLS
+200 YIQGNIEDDL
-213 KFDTTQIT
+213 I
-221 DYLRSMVLSGIS
+221 LRMADVIVKN
-233 DAIGESKIAV
+233 IIQTKNGESSEDIFNGIFVMVNSGDTDDKEKDNNKIV
-243 LDMAANLQELSR
+243 TIYSNVYSINPD
-255 IVETKVADDFK
+255 TKVEVESEEFNKYFLVSTNDKIYALQILTADVINILLTYKKVYDLDFEIK
-266 SIGLTLTNFV
+266 IRGARTYIRFHIDNM
-276 FESFSLPEEL
+276 FEPKIFKEALNKDDIYIYYNVLKFIIDFSKEL
-286 EKALDKNTSLGMLRG
+286 NKVIKETSL
-301 NMDVYT
+301 
-307 QMETLAAMKEAAK
+307 
-320 NPGAAGGTMG
+320 
-330 AGMGLGM
+330 
-337 GMGLGN
+337 
-343 IFANNM
+343 
-349 QNMTQMN
+349 
-356 SNTHQQNQ
+356 
-364 GQSRQCPNCNAL
+364 
-376 LHGNPK
+376 
-382 FCPEC
+382 
-387 GSKLSNVCPNCGTA
+387 
-401 VKANAKFCPECG
+401 
-413 TKLK
+413 

>member
-1 MFISNGIKIYSPIIL
+1 MGALILLPVITFLTGLIIMFISNGIKTYSPIIL

-200 AYIFMQNLTGTLS
+200 YIQGNIEDDL
-213 KFDTTQIT
+213 I
-221 DYLRSMVLSGIS
+221 LRMADVIVKN
-233 DAIGESKIAV
+233 IIQTKNGESIEDIFNGIFVMVNSGDTDDKEKDNNKIV
-243 LDMAANLQELSR
+243 TIYSNVYSINSD
-255 IVETKVADDFK
+255 TKVEVESEEFNKYFLVSTNDKIYALQILTADVINILLTYKKVYDLDFEIK
-266 SIGLTLTNFV
+266 IRGARTYIRFHIDNM
-276 FESFSLPEEL
+276 FEPKIFKE
-286 EKALDKNTSLGMLRG
+286 ALDKDDIYIYYNVLKFIIDFSKELNKVIKETSL
-301 NMDVYT
+301 
-307 QMETLAAMKEAAK
+307 
-320 NPGAAGGTMG
+320 
-330 AGMGLGM
+330 
-337 GMGLGN
+337 
-343 IFANNM
+343 
-349 QNMTQMN
+349 
-356 SNTHQQNQ
+356 
-364 GQSRQCPNCNAL
+364 
-376 LHGNPK
+376 
-382 FCPEC
+382 
-387 GSKLSNVCPNCGTA
+387 
-401 VKANAKFCPECG
+401 
-413 TKLK
+413 